1 MLLYFVFSSIFKGKA
16 DICIGVNRNAV
27 NQGVPQF
34 FSEFCNNTFLLLE
47 LTHKYA
53 YACESDNTKGA

>member
-34 FSEFCNNTFLLLE
+34 FIEFCNNTFLLLE
-47 LTHKYA
+47 LTHKVV
-53 YACESDNTKGA
+53 CL